1 MASID
6 SITLD
11 WRGAELV
18 SLIAGGKERLW
29 QGDPYF
35 WSRHAPVLFPIVGRL
50 ANDTLRIDGVEY
62 LMKQHGFARDNDFSM
77 SDYHESLPY
86 GDRVVITPSSN
97 KLSMKLDSEEPFP
110 NYPYRFKL
118 TVHYIIEDNKLQ
130 CSWTVENCDE
140 KTMHFQIGAHPAF
153 NLPDY
158 NESDEIHGYIQC
170 YDAQGMVVK
179 PMVINH
185 LVDGLR
191 CSYGIPKTL
200 VNNNA
205 VLALTNRTFADDAIL
220 LEGNQIA
227 SAALVDKN
235 GRKVLTVTCPRAE
248 AFGFWAPA
256 KKGCPFVCIEPWCG
270 ISDRYNFKGDISERQ
285 YDHCLKPN
293 DSYLFSYKVELF

>member
-1 MASID
+1 MASIE

-18 SLIAGGKERLW
+18 SLIAEGKERLW
-29 QGDPYF
+29 QGDPHF

-62 LMKQHGFARDNDFSM
+62 LMKQHGFARDKNFYM
-77 SDYHESLPY
+77 SDYHEFLPY

-97 KLSMKLDSEEPFP
+97 MMSMILVSEKPLP

-118 TVHYIIEDNKLQ
+118 TVHYIIEDYKLQ
-130 CSWTVENCDE
+130 CSWVVENCDE

-158 NESDEIHGYIQC
+158 NESDEIHGFIQC
-170 YDAQGMVVK
+170 YDGQGNVVK

-200 VNNNA
+200 VNDDA
-205 VLALTNRTFADDAIL
+205 VIALTNTTFADDAIL

-227 SAALVDKN
+227 SAALFDKN
-235 GRKVLTVTCPRAE
+235 GRKVLTVTCPQAD
-248 AFGFWAPA
+248 AFGIWAPS
-256 KKGCPFVCIEPWCG
+256 KPGCPFVCIEPWCG
-270 ISDRYNFKGDISERQ
+270 IADRYNFNGDISERDCNHSLAPGESFEFC
-285 YDHCLKPN
+285 YSLTI
-293 DSYLFSYKVELF
+293 